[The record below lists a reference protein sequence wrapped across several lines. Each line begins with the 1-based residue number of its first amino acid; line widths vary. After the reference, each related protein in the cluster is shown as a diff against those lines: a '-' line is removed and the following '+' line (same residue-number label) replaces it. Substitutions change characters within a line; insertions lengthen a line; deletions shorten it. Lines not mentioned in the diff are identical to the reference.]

1 MLPVLADTAIA
12 AVLPSALL
20 AVLPEPGGL
29 QGRARESRQQ
39 QRNCGSWNRKSLRL
53 QPATQEQQSRN
64 QAISRT
70 NPDSKAFAL
79 LHASV
84 DDGEHVGEVTPPH
97 TLAPKINSSSFWPSD
112 TTILMELPA
121 HSWLAAKP
129 PAAAA
134 LTTIQLSRP
143 TISHTPST
151 PRRLSLHLLL
161 LLLLQSRTGNRQAQN
176 LLSIGMKRIAPG
188 CTAALATLRLT
199 IADASQH
206 ARRRAG
212 RSCFPLLCVQAPQAS
227 VTSAQQ
233 NEPAARCHIS
243 AECRWAATH
252 TGDLCAP
259 LAAHPL
265 AHTPPP
271 APPRKK
277 IAF

>member
-1 MLPVLADTAIA
+1 VGGD
-12 AVLPSALL
+12 PSPHTCPKNQLVILL
-20 AVLPEPGGL
+20 AQRYYDSDGAASTQLAGCKTAS
-29 QGRARESRQQ
+29 GR
-39 QRNCGSWNRKSLRL
+39 CPHHH
-53 QPATQEQQSRN
+53 PA
-64 QAISRT
+64 
-70 NPDSKAFAL
+70 
-79 LHASV
+79 V
-84 DDGEHVGEVTPPH
+84 
-97 TLAPKINSSSFWPSD
+97 
-112 TTILMELPA
+112 PA
-121 HSWLAAKP
+121 NH
-129 PAAAA
+129 
-134 LTTIQLSRP
+134 LTYPLN
-143 TISHTPST
+143 T

-243 AECRWAATH
+243 AECRWAAIH

-259 LAAHPL
+259 PAAHPL